1 MKSFGETIKEIRTA
15 RGITQSELAGS
26 LINRTT
32 LSKIENSFEEPSY
45 ENATKLINRLG
56 ITQIEFDYIRN
67 DYQLNTKEQ
76 IIFDFFNIAYNSEVN
91 KIASLLNRCE
101 QFPNDQEIQK
111 IKVILK
117 AFNASSLRE
126 ARSLVIPL
134 WKSQVS
140 KTDNWN
146 VLDLYLLNMIFFV
159 FNDDTMIGI
168 SSRAIKTIEGKYPFL
183 KSLET
188 NFLLN
193 KAAILMTRQNF
204 DNAAMTL
211 VKAITLAKATFRYD
225 KLLIAKGRLAICQK
239 DKKEALYYLKM
250 LKEIEADDVYNGLKA
265 DDVYNG
271 LKDEIEQFD
280 SRLS

>member
-45 ENATKLINRLG
+45 ENATKLIKRLG

-67 DYQLNTKEQ
+67 DYQFNAKEQ
-76 IIFDFFNIAYNSEVN
+76 IIFDLFNIAYNSEVN

-134 WKSQVS
+134 WKTQVS

-159 FNDDTMIGI
+159 FDDDTMIGI
-168 SSRAIKTIEGKYPFL
+168 SNRAIKTIEEKYPFL

-204 DNAAMTL
+204 DDAAMTL

-225 KLLIAKGRLAICQK
+225 KLLMAKGRLAICQK
-239 DKKEALYYLKM
+239 DKKEALYCLKV
-250 LKEIEADDVYNGLKA
+250 LKEIEA

>member
-45 ENATKLINRLG
+45 ENATKLIKRLG

-67 DYQLNTKEQ
+67 DYQFNAKEQ
-76 IIFDFFNIAYNSEVN
+76 IIFDLFNIAYNSEVN
-91 KIASLLNRCE
+91 KISSLLNRCE

-134 WKSQVS
+134 WKTQVS

-159 FNDDTMIGI
+159 FDDDTMIGI
-168 SSRAIKTIEGKYPFL
+168 SNRAIKTIEEKYPFL

-188 NFLLN
+188 NFVLN
-193 KAAILMTRQNF
+193 KAAILMNRQNF
-204 DNAAMTL
+204 DDAAMIL

-225 KLLIAKGRLAICQK
+225 KLLMAKGRLAICQK
-239 DKKEALYYLKM
+239 DKKEALYCLKV
-250 LKEIEADDVYNGLKA
+250 LKEIEA

>member
-45 ENATKLINRLG
+45 ENATKLIKRLG

-67 DYQLNTKEQ
+67 DYQFNTKEQ
-76 IIFDFFNIAYNSEVN
+76 IIFDLFNIAYNSEVN

-134 WKSQVS
+134 WKNQVS

-159 FNDDTMIGI
+159 FDDDTMIGI
-168 SSRAIKTIEGKYPFL
+168 SNRAIKTIEEKYPFL

-188 NFLLN
+188 NFVLN
-193 KAAILMTRQNF
+193 KAAILMNRQNF
-204 DNAAMTL
+204 DDAAMIL

-225 KLLIAKGRLAICQK
+225 KLLMAKGRLAICQK
-239 DKKEALYYLKM
+239 DKKEALYCLKV
-250 LKEIEADDVYNGLKA
+250 LKEVEA

-271 LKDEIEQFD
+271 LKDEIERFD

>member
-45 ENATKLINRLG
+45 ENATKLIKRLG

-67 DYQLNTKEQ
+67 DYQFNAKEQ
-76 IIFDFFNIAYNSEVN
+76 IIFDLFNIAYNSEVN

-134 WKSQVS
+134 WKTQVS

-159 FNDDTMIGI
+159 FDNDTMIGI
-168 SSRAIKTIEGKYPFL
+168 SNRAIKTIEEKYPFL

-188 NFLLN
+188 NFVLN
-193 KAAILMTRQNF
+193 KAAILMNRQNF
-204 DNAAMTL
+204 DDAAMIL

-225 KLLIAKGRLAICQK
+225 KLLMAKGRLAICQK
-239 DKKEALYYLKM
+239 DKKEALYCLKV
-250 LKEIEADDVYNGLKA
+250 LKEIEA

>member
-45 ENATKLINRLG
+45 ENATKMIKRLG

-67 DYQLNTKEQ
+67 DYQFNAKEQ
-76 IIFDFFNIAYNSEVN
+76 IIFDLFNIAYNSEVN

-134 WKSQVS
+134 WKTQVS

-159 FNDDTMIGI
+159 FDDDTMIGI
-168 SSRAIKTIEGKYPFL
+168 SNRAIKTIEEKYPFL

-188 NFLLN
+188 NFVLN
-193 KAAILMTRQNF
+193 KAAILMNRQNF
-204 DNAAMTL
+204 DDAAMIL

-225 KLLIAKGRLAICQK
+225 KLLMAKGRLAICQK
-239 DKKEALYYLKM
+239 DKKEALYCLKV
-250 LKEIEADDVYNGLKA
+250 LKEIEADDVYNGLK
-265 DDVYNG
+265 N
-271 LKDEIEQFD
+271 EIEQFD

>member
-1 MKSFGETIKEIRTA
+1 MKSFGETIKGIRTA

-159 FNDDTMIGI
+159 FDDDTMIGI
-168 SSRAIKTIEGKYPFL
+168 SNRAIKTIEEKYPFL

-188 NFLLN
+188 NFVLN
-193 KAAILMTRQNF
+193 KAAILMNRQNF
-204 DNAAMTL
+204 DDAAMIL

-225 KLLIAKGRLAICQK
+225 KLLMAKGRLAICQK
-239 DKKEALYYLKM
+239 DKKEALYCLKV
-250 LKEIEADDVYNGLKA
+250 LKEVEA

-271 LKDEIEQFD
+271 LKDEIERFD

>member
-45 ENATKLINRLG
+45 ENATKLIKRLG

-67 DYQLNTKEQ
+67 DYQFNAKEQ

-134 WKSQVS
+134 WKTQVS

-159 FNDDTMIGI
+159 FDDDTMIGI
-168 SSRAIKTIEGKYPFL
+168 SNRAIKTIEEKYPFL

-188 NFLLN
+188 NFVLN
-193 KAAILMTRQNF
+193 KAAILMNRQNF
-204 DNAAMTL
+204 DDAAMIL

-225 KLLIAKGRLAICQK
+225 KLLMAKGRLAICQK
-239 DKKEALYYLKM
+239 EKKEALYCLKV
-250 LKEIEADDVYNGLKA
+250 LKEIEADDVYNGLK
-265 DDVYNG
+265 N
-271 LKDEIEQFD
+271 EIEQFD

>member
-45 ENATKLINRLG
+45 ENATKLIKRLG

-67 DYQLNTKEQ
+67 DYQFNAKEQ
-76 IIFDFFNIAYNSEVN
+76 IIFDLFNIAYNSEVN

-134 WKSQVS
+134 WKNQVS

-159 FNDDTMIGI
+159 FDDDTMIGI
-168 SSRAIKTIEGKYPFL
+168 SNRAIKTIEEKYPFL
-183 KSLET
+183 KLLET
-188 NFLLN
+188 NFVLN
-193 KAAILMTRQNF
+193 KAAILMNRQNF
-204 DNAAMTL
+204 DDAAIIL

-225 KLLIAKGRLAICQK
+225 KLLMAKGRLAICQK
-239 DKKEALYYLKM
+239 DKKEAHYCLKV
-250 LKEIEADDVYNGLKA
+250 LKEIEA

>member
-45 ENATKLINRLG
+45 ENATKLIKRLG

-67 DYQLNTKEQ
+67 DYQFNAKEQ
-76 IIFDFFNIAYNSEVN
+76 IIFDLFNIAYNSEVN

-168 SSRAIKTIEGKYPFL
+168 SNHAIKTIEGKYPFL

-204 DNAAMTL
+204 DDASMTL

-225 KLLIAKGRLAICQK
+225 KLLMAKGRLAICQK
-239 DKKEALYYLKM
+239 DKKEALYCLKV
-250 LKEIEADDVYNGLKA
+250 LKEIEADDVYNGLK
-265 DDVYNG
+265 N
-271 LKDEIEQFD
+271 EIEQFD

>member
-15 RGITQSELAGS
+15 RGITQSELASS

-45 ENATKLINRLG
+45 ENATKLIKRLG

-67 DYQLNTKEQ
+67 DYQFNAKEQ
-76 IIFDFFNIAYNSEVN
+76 IIFDFFNIAYNSEVD

-134 WKSQVS
+134 WKTQVS

-159 FNDDTMIGI
+159 FDDDTMIGI
-168 SSRAIKTIEGKYPFL
+168 SNRAIKTIEEKYPFL

-188 NFLLN
+188 NFVLN
-193 KAAILMTRQNF
+193 KAAILMNRQNF
-204 DNAAMTL
+204 DDAAMIL

-225 KLLIAKGRLAICQK
+225 KLLMAKGRLAICQK
-239 DKKEALYYLKM
+239 DKKEALYCLKV
-250 LKEIEADDVYNGLKA
+250 LKEIEADDVYNGLK
-265 DDVYNG
+265 N
-271 LKDEIEQFD
+271 EIEQFD

>member
-45 ENATKLINRLG
+45 ENATKLIKRLG

-67 DYQLNTKEQ
+67 DYQFNAKEQ
-76 IIFDFFNIAYNSEVN
+76 IIFDLFNIAYNSEVN

-134 WKSQVS
+134 WKTQVS

-159 FNDDTMIGI
+159 FDDDTMIGI
-168 SSRAIKTIEGKYPFL
+168 SNRAIKTIEEKYPFL

-188 NFLLN
+188 NFVLN
-193 KAAILMTRQNF
+193 KAAILMNRQNF
-204 DNAAMTL
+204 DDAAMIL

-225 KLLIAKGRLAICQK
+225 KLLMAKGRLAICQK
-239 DKKEALYYLKM
+239 DKKEALYCLKV
-250 LKEIEADDVYNGLKA
+250 LKEIEA

>member
-15 RGITQSELAGS
+15 RGITQSELASS

-45 ENATKLINRLG
+45 ENATKLIKRLG

-67 DYQLNTKEQ
+67 DYQFNAKEQ
-76 IIFDFFNIAYNSEVN
+76 IIFDFFNIAYNSEVD

-134 WKSQVS
+134 WKTQVS

-159 FNDDTMIGI
+159 FDNDTMIGI
-168 SSRAIKTIEGKYPFL
+168 SNRAIKTIEEKYPFL

-188 NFLLN
+188 NFVLN
-193 KAAILMTRQNF
+193 KAAILMNRQNF
-204 DNAAMTL
+204 DDAAMIL

-225 KLLIAKGRLAICQK
+225 KLLMAKGRLSICQK
-239 DKKEALYYLKM
+239 DKKEALYCLKV
-250 LKEIEADDVYNGLKA
+250 LKEIEADDVYNGLK
-265 DDVYNG
+265 N
-271 LKDEIEQFD
+271 EIEQFD

>member
-15 RGITQSELAGS
+15 RGITQSGLAGS

-45 ENATKLINRLG
+45 ENATKLIKRLG

-67 DYQLNTKEQ
+67 DYQFNAKEQ
-76 IIFDFFNIAYNSEVN
+76 IIFDLFNIAYNSEVN

-134 WKSQVS
+134 WKTQVS

-159 FNDDTMIGI
+159 FDDDTMIGI
-168 SSRAIKTIEGKYPFL
+168 SNRAIKTIEEKYPFL

-188 NFLLN
+188 NFVLN
-193 KAAILMTRQNF
+193 KAAILMNRQNF
-204 DNAAMTL
+204 DDAAMIL

-225 KLLIAKGRLAICQK
+225 KLLMARGRLAICQK
-239 DKKEALYYLKM
+239 DKKEALYCLKV
-250 LKEIEADDVYNGLKA
+250 LKEIEA

>member
-101 QFPNDQEIQK
+101 QLD
-111 IKVILK
+111 
-117 AFNASSLRE
+117 R
-126 ARSLVIPL
+126 
-134 WKSQVS
+134 KSV
-140 KTDNWN
+140 
-146 VLDLYLLNMIFFV
+146 V
-159 FNDDTMIGI
+159 
-168 SSRAIKTIEGKYPFL
+168 
-183 KSLET
+183 
-188 NFLLN
+188 
-193 KAAILMTRQNF
+193 
-204 DNAAMTL
+204 
-211 VKAITLAKATFRYD
+211 
-225 KLLIAKGRLAICQK
+225 
-239 DKKEALYYLKM
+239 
-250 LKEIEADDVYNGLKA
+250 
-265 DDVYNG
+265 
-271 LKDEIEQFD
+271 
-280 SRLS
+280 

>member
-1 MKSFGETIKEIRTA
+1 VKSFGETIKEIRTA

-67 DYQLNTKEQ
+67 DYQLNAKEQ
-76 IIFDFFNIAYNSEVN
+76 IIFDFFNIAYNSEAN

-146 VLDLYLLNMIFFV
+146 VLDLYLLNMRLFQR
-159 FNDDTMIGI
+159 I
-168 SSRAIKTIEGKYPFL
+168 SVIVI
-183 KSLET
+183 
-188 NFLLN
+188 
-193 KAAILMTRQNF
+193 I
-204 DNAAMTL
+204 
-211 VKAITLAKATFRYD
+211 
-225 KLLIAKGRLAICQK
+225 
-239 DKKEALYYLKM
+239 
-250 LKEIEADDVYNGLKA
+250 
-265 DDVYNG
+265 
-271 LKDEIEQFD
+271 
-280 SRLS
+280 

>member
-45 ENATKLINRLG
+45 ENATKLIKRLG

-67 DYQLNTKEQ
+67 DYQFNAKEQ
-76 IIFDFFNIAYNSEVN
+76 IIFDLFNIAYNSEVN

-117 AFNASSLRE
+117 AFNASSLLE

-134 WKSQVS
+134 WKTQVS

-159 FNDDTMIGI
+159 FDDDTMIGI
-168 SSRAIKTIEGKYPFL
+168 SNRAIKTIEEKYPFL

-188 NFLLN
+188 NFVLN
-193 KAAILMTRQNF
+193 KAAILMNRQNF
-204 DNAAMTL
+204 DDAAMIL

-225 KLLIAKGRLAICQK
+225 KLLMAKGRLAICQK
-239 DKKEALYYLKM
+239 DKKEALYCLKV
-250 LKEIEADDVYNGLKA
+250 LKEIEADDVYNGLK
-265 DDVYNG
+265 
-271 LKDEIEQFD
+271 DEIEQSD

>member
-45 ENATKLINRLG
+45 ENATKLIKRLG

-67 DYQLNTKEQ
+67 DYQFNAKEQ
-76 IIFDFFNIAYNSEVN
+76 IIFDLFNIAYNSEVN

-134 WKSQVS
+134 WKTQVS

-159 FNDDTMIGI
+159 FDDDTMIGI
-168 SSRAIKTIEGKYPFL
+168 SNRAIKTIEEKYPFL

-188 NFLLN
+188 NFVLN
-193 KAAILMTRQNF
+193 KAAILMNRQNF
-204 DNAAMTL
+204 DDAAMIL

-225 KLLIAKGRLAICQK
+225 KLLMAKGRLAICQK
-239 DKKEALYYLKM
+239 DKKEAHYCLKV
-250 LKEIEADDVYNGLKA
+250 LKEIEA

-280 SRLS
+280 SRLT

>member
-32 LSKIENSFEEPSY
+32 LSKIESSFEEPSY
-45 ENATKLINRLG
+45 ENATKLIKRLG

-67 DYQLNTKEQ
+67 DYQFNAKEQ
-76 IIFDFFNIAYNSEVN
+76 IIFDLFNIAYNSEVN

-134 WKSQVS
+134 WKTQVS

-159 FNDDTMIGI
+159 FDDDTMIGI
-168 SSRAIKTIEGKYPFL
+168 SNRAIKTIEEKYPFL

-188 NFLLN
+188 NFVLN
-193 KAAILMTRQNF
+193 KAAILMNRQNF
-204 DNAAMTL
+204 DDAAMIL
-211 VKAITLAKATFRYD
+211 VKAITLAKATFRHD
-225 KLLIAKGRLAICQK
+225 KLLMAKGRLAICQK
-239 DKKEALYYLKM
+239 DKKEALYCLKV
-250 LKEIEADDVYNGLKA
+250 LKEIEA

>member
-45 ENATKLINRLG
+45 ENATKLIKRLG

-67 DYQLNTKEQ
+67 DYQFNAKEQ
-76 IIFDFFNIAYNSEVN
+76 IIFDLFNIAYNSEVN

-134 WKSQVS
+134 WKNQVS

-159 FNDDTMIGI
+159 FDDDTMIGI
-168 SSRAIKTIEGKYPFL
+168 SNRAIKTIEEKYPFL

-188 NFLLN
+188 YFVLN
-193 KAAILMTRQNF
+193 KAAILMNRQNF
-204 DNAAMTL
+204 DDAAMIL

-225 KLLIAKGRLAICQK
+225 KLLMAKGRLAICQK
-239 DKKEALYYLKM
+239 DKKEALYCLKV
-250 LKEIEADDVYNGLKA
+250 LKEIEADDVYNGLK
-265 DDVYNG
+265 N
-271 LKDEIEQFD
+271 EIEQFD

>member
-45 ENATKLINRLG
+45 ENATKLIKRLG

-67 DYQLNTKEQ
+67 DYQFNAKEQ
-76 IIFDFFNIAYNSEVN
+76 IIFDLFNIAYNSEVN

-111 IKVILK
+111 IEVILK

-134 WKSQVS
+134 WKNQVS

-159 FNDDTMIGI
+159 FDDDTMIGI
-168 SSRAIKTIEGKYPFL
+168 SNRAIKTIEEKYPFL

-188 NFLLN
+188 NFVLN
-193 KAAILMTRQNF
+193 KAAILMNRQNF
-204 DNAAMTL
+204 DDAAMIL

-225 KLLIAKGRLAICQK
+225 KLLMAKGRLAICQK
-239 DKKEALYYLKM
+239 DKKEALYCLKV
-250 LKEIEADDVYNGLKA
+250 LKEIEADDVYNGLK
-265 DDVYNG
+265 N
-271 LKDEIEQFD
+271 EIEQFD

>member
-45 ENATKLINRLG
+45 ENATKLIKRLG

-67 DYQLNTKEQ
+67 DYQFNAKEQ
-76 IIFDFFNIAYNSEVN
+76 IIFDLFNIAYNSEVN

-134 WKSQVS
+134 WKTQVS

-159 FNDDTMIGI
+159 FDDDTMIGI
-168 SSRAIKTIEGKYPFL
+168 SNRAIKTIEEKYPFL

-188 NFLLN
+188 NFVLN
-193 KAAILMTRQNF
+193 KAAILMNRQNF
-204 DNAAMTL
+204 DDAAMIL

-225 KLLIAKGRLAICQK
+225 KLLMAKGRLAICQK
-239 DKKEALYYLKM
+239 EKKEALYCLKV
-250 LKEIEADDVYNGLKA
+250 LKEIEA

>member
-45 ENATKLINRLG
+45 ENATKLIKRLG

-67 DYQLNTKEQ
+67 DYQFNAKEQ
-76 IIFDFFNIAYNSEVN
+76 IIFDLFNIAYNSEVN

-134 WKSQVS
+134 WKTQVS

-159 FNDDTMIGI
+159 FDDDTMIGI
-168 SSRAIKTIEGKYPFL
+168 SNRAIKTIEEKYPFL

-188 NFLLN
+188 NFVLN
-193 KAAILMTRQNF
+193 KAAILMNRQNF
-204 DNAAMTL
+204 DDAAMIL
-211 VKAITLAKATFRYD
+211 VKAITLAKATFRHD
-225 KLLIAKGRLAICQK
+225 KLLMAKGRLAICQK
-239 DKKEALYYLKM
+239 DKKEALYCLKV
-250 LKEIEADDVYNGLKA
+250 LKEIEA

>member
-67 DYQLNTKEQ
+67 DYQFNAKEQ
-76 IIFDFFNIAYNSEVN
+76 IIFDLFNIAYNSEVN

-168 SSRAIKTIEGKYPFL
+168 SNRAIKTIEGKYPFL

-204 DNAAMTL
+204 DDAAMIL

-225 KLLIAKGRLAICQK
+225 KLLMAKGRLAICQK
-239 DKKEALYYLKM
+239 DKKEALYCLKV
-250 LKEIEADDVYNGLKA
+250 LKEVEA

-271 LKDEIEQFD
+271 LKDEIERFD

>member
-45 ENATKLINRLG
+45 ENATKLIKRLG

-67 DYQLNTKEQ
+67 DYQFNAKEQ
-76 IIFDFFNIAYNSEVN
+76 IIFDLFNIAYNSEVN

-134 WKSQVS
+134 WKTQVS

-159 FNDDTMIGI
+159 FDDDTMIGI
-168 SSRAIKTIEGKYPFL
+168 SNRAIKTIEEKYPFL

-188 NFLLN
+188 NFVLN
-193 KAAILMTRQNF
+193 KAAILMNRQNF
-204 DNAAMTL
+204 DDAAMIL

-225 KLLIAKGRLAICQK
+225 KLLMAKGRLAICQK
-239 DKKEALYYLKM
+239 DKKEALYCLKV
-250 LKEIEADDVYNGLKA
+250 LKEIEADDVYNGLK
-265 DDVYNG
+265 
-271 LKDEIEQFD
+271 DEIERFD

>member
-45 ENATKLINRLG
+45 ENATKLIKRLG

-67 DYQLNTKEQ
+67 DYQFNTKEQ
-76 IIFDFFNIAYNSEVN
+76 IIFDLFNIAYNSEVN

-134 WKSQVS
+134 WKTQVS

-159 FNDDTMIGI
+159 FDDDTMIGI
-168 SSRAIKTIEGKYPFL
+168 SNRAIKTIEEKYPFL

-188 NFLLN
+188 NFVLN
-193 KAAILMTRQNF
+193 KAAILMNRQNF
-204 DNAAMTL
+204 DDAAMIL

-225 KLLIAKGRLAICQK
+225 KLLMAKGRLAICQK
-239 DKKEALYYLKM
+239 EKKEALYCLKV
-250 LKEIEADDVYNGLKA
+250 LKEIEADDVYNGLK
-265 DDVYNG
+265 N
-271 LKDEIEQFD
+271 EIEQFD

>member
-45 ENATKLINRLG
+45 ENATKLIKRLG

-67 DYQLNTKEQ
+67 DYQFNAKEQ
-76 IIFDFFNIAYNSEVN
+76 IIFDLFNIAYNSEVN

-134 WKSQVS
+134 WKNQVS

-159 FNDDTMIGI
+159 FDDDTMIGI
-168 SSRAIKTIEGKYPFL
+168 SNRAIKTIEEKYPFL

-188 NFLLN
+188 NFVLN
-193 KAAILMTRQNF
+193 KAAILMNRQNF
-204 DNAAMTL
+204 DDAAMIL

-225 KLLIAKGRLAICQK
+225 KLLMAKGRLAICQK
-239 DKKEALYYLKM
+239 DKKEALYCLKV
-250 LKEIEADDVYNGLKA
+250 LKEIEA

>member
-1 MKSFGETIKEIRTA
+1 MKSFGETIKGIRTA

-45 ENATKLINRLG
+45 ENATKLIKRLG

-67 DYQLNTKEQ
+67 DYQFNTKEQ
-76 IIFDFFNIAYNSEVN
+76 IIFDLFNIAYNSEVN

-134 WKSQVS
+134 WKNQVS

-159 FNDDTMIGI
+159 FDDDTMIGI
-168 SSRAIKTIEGKYPFL
+168 SNRAIKTIEEKYPFL

-188 NFLLN
+188 NFVLN
-193 KAAILMTRQNF
+193 KAAILMNRQNF
-204 DNAAMTL
+204 DDAAIIL

-225 KLLIAKGRLAICQK
+225 KLLMAKGRLAICQK
-239 DKKEALYYLKM
+239 DKKEALYCLKV
-250 LKEIEADDVYNGLKA
+250 LKEIEA